1 MKYWLLKS
9 EPGVFSIDDLSK
21 SKNQTTYWEGV
32 RNYQARNYLRE
43 MKIGDKAI
51 FYHSNCASICAAGIC
66 EIVKENY
73 PDFTAFDPDDIH
85 YDPKSRKESPTWL
98 MVDVKY
104 LKKFNNPVTLSG
116 MKENKRLQKMRL
128 LQTGNRLSV
137 MPITKEEFE
146 EIVRMSL

>member
-51 FYHSNCASICAAGIC
+51 FYHNNCASICAAGIC

-137 MPITKEEFE
+137 MPIAKEEFE